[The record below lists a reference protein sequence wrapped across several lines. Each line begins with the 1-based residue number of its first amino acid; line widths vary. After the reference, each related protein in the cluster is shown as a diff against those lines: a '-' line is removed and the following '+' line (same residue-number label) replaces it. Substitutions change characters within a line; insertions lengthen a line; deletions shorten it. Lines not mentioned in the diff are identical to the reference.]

1 MSVSSVISAA
11 EMEFAKAVEHLK
23 TEFGK
28 LRIGRASAALVE
40 DLNVDAYGSSQS
52 LKGVASISIPDA
64 MTISI
69 KPWDKG
75 LIGAIDKAIRESDV
89 GLTPNNNGESI
100 LLNIPPLTEERRR
113 DLVKVVHK
121 MAEETKIT
129 IRNKRQDAMQKFK
142 SMEKD
147 NAITEDDRTGAEKRL
162 QEKVDSV
169 NKEIEEA
176 AKAKEAEV
184 MKI

>member
-1 MSVSSVISAA
+1 MSVSDIISST
-11 EMEFAKAVEHLK
+11 EGEFHKSVEHLK
-23 TEFGK
+23 SEFGK

-40 DLNVDAYGSSQS
+40 DLNVNAYGSIQS

-89 GLTPNNNGESI
+89 GITPNNNGESI
-100 LLNIPPLTEERRR
+100 LLNIPSLTEERRR
-113 DLVKVVHK
+113 ELVKVVHK
-121 MAEETKIT
+121 MAEEAKIT
-129 IRNKRQDAMQKFK
+129 IRTKRQDAMSKFK
-142 SMEKD
+142 NMERDKE
-147 NAITEDDRTGAEKRL
+147 ITEDDKTGSERKL
-162 QEKVDSV
+162 QEKVDV
-169 NKEIEEA
+169 INKEIEDL